1 MNGTSIGLNEV
12 YCGNTV
18 AQYLVAAG
26 TLAGLFIALVLL
38 KRLVISRLQAWAAKT
53 PMDFDD
59 FVVSLLAQIGVPT
72 YLAVSLYISTVQLA
86 LPEAVRAGLKHFLIL
101 VITVRLILIARSI
114 IRYGV
119 TQSYRRAR
127 PEDASS
133 EAAIRNI
140 TNVGSSVLWALG
152 LIFFLDNFGFD
163 ISALVAGL
171 GIGGIAVA
179 MASQAI
185 LGDLFSAVSIF
196 IDKPF
201 EVGDFIIVDDLMG
214 NVEYIG
220 LKTTR
225 IRSLHGEQ
233 LVFANADLT
242 KSRIRN
248 FKRMALR
255 RVVFRIGVVYQ
266 TSAEKVRRIPEI
278 VREIVK
284 GVTETRLDRVHFSAF
299 GDSSLTYEIVY
310 YVLSADYNVYM
321 DKQQE
326 INFKL
331 KDSFEKEGIE
341 FAYPTQTLY
350 VNKA

>member
-1 MNGTSIGLNEV
+1 MSLSTLTLNDV
-12 YCGNTV
+12 YFGNTV
-18 AQYLVAAG
+18 AQYLTAIA
-26 TLAGLFIALVLL
+26 TLSGLFLAFMLI
-38 KRLVISRLQAWAAKT
+38 KTLVISRLQVWAART
-53 PMDFDD
+53 PLDFDD
-59 FVVSLLAQIGVPT
+59 FVVSLFAQIGVPT
-72 YLAVSLYISTVQLA
+72 YLAAALFIATLQLE
-86 LPEAVRAGLKHFLIL
+86 LPESVRAAIRHLLIL
-101 VITVRLILIARSI
+101 VITVRLVLIARSI
-114 IRYGV
+114 VKYGV
-119 TQSYRRAR
+119 TRTYKRSR
-127 PEDASS
+127 PEDTTA

-140 TNVGSSVLWALG
+140 TNVIGAVLWALG
-152 LIFFLDNFGFD
+152 LIFLLDNFGLD

-179 MASQAI
+179 MASQAL

-196 IDKPF
+196 VDKPF

-214 NVEYIG
+214 TVEYIG

-278 VREIVK
+278 VRSILS
-284 GVTETRLDRVHFSAF
+284 GIADTRLDRVHFSAF

-310 YVLSADYNVYM
+310 YVLSSDYNVYM

-331 KDSFEKEGIE
+331 KDTFEKEGID

-350 VNKA
+350 VHKS